1 MRMLLPRCTF
11 LIPLAACGGGDD
23 SSGPPKPVATAEIA
37 GPDSALLGAGAAYT
51 VALRDASGKLLAG
64 RVVTWA
70 SLDPGVATV
79 DSTGLLQVAD
89 TGTARLTATS
99 EGVSD
104 TLAVTAYAV
113 AFAQVDAGP
122 YQTCAVTTLGRP
134 YCWGLYMGGTYPV
147 PLADAH
153 TFSQVAVGDSLA
165 CGLTSAGETWCW
177 VDPAAGATQLT
188 GLPTLASLALK
199 MKHGCGLEP
208 GGAAWCWGQANTGQI
223 GDSSFSHT
231 PVGPRAVA
239 GGATYTMIAPGSSH
253 TCAVTTTGIGQC
265 WGGNGNG
272 QLGIDSIVTA
282 LVPRQVMP
290 PPAGFLAIGVS
301 AIHSCGIS
309 SADSTTWC
317 WGDGNAGQLGD
328 NQTFFSEVPIPV
340 HGSLKAIAVD
350 AGIFHTCALAPGGA
364 AWCWGLNDR
373 GQIGAIGIAE
383 DSVPVPVTGG
393 HSFASLSTSSQ
404 RHNCGITTGGVL
416 YCWGDN
422 TVGQLGVSGGF
433 TATPVKVTGQR

>member
-1 MRMLLPRCTF
+1 MRMLLPGCTL
-11 LIPLAACGGGDD
+11 LIALAACGGGDD
-23 SSGPPKPVATAEIA
+23 SSGPAQPVATAEIA
-37 GPDSALLGAGAAYT
+37 GPDSALLGAEGTYT
-51 VALRDASGKLLAG
+51 VALRDAAGKLLAG
-64 RVVTWA
+64 RAVTWA

-79 DSTGLLQVAD
+79 DSTGRLQVSD

-153 TFSQVAVGDSLA
+153 TFTQVAVGDSLA

-177 VDPAAGATQLT
+177 VDPTAGATQLA

-223 GDSSFSHT
+223 GDSSFSNT

-239 GGATYTMIAPGSSH
+239 GGATYAMIAPGSSH

-282 LVPRQVMP
+282 LVPRPVMP
-290 PPAGFLAIGVS
+290 S
-301 AIHSCGIS
+301 
-309 SADSTTWC
+309 
-317 WGDGNAGQLGD
+317 
-328 NQTFFSEVPIPV
+328 
-340 HGSLKAIAVD
+340 
-350 AGIFHTCALAPGGA
+350 
-364 AWCWGLNDR
+364 
-373 GQIGAIGIAE
+373 
-383 DSVPVPVTGG
+383 
-393 HSFASLSTSSQ
+393 
-404 RHNCGITTGGVL
+404 
-416 YCWGDN
+416 
-422 TVGQLGVSGGF
+422 
-433 TATPVKVTGQR
+433 